1 MTRRSILTEAFGAG
15 RSTTRRSVL
24 QGLGAIPLAAVA
36 RGWAQKVQFAA
47 RPEALVYVGTYTGKG
62 SDGIYVYRW
71 HARAGELE
79 SLGLAAK
86 TENPSFLSASGDGA
100 ALYAANEI
108 STFRGKPDGSISGFQ
123 VDRATGKLTAGTVV
137 SSGGP
142 GPCQVSLS
150 RDGRMLFTAD
160 YDGGSAAA
168 CPVLGP
174 ARTGEPVWN
183 PHYQGHGPN
192 AKRQEGAHIHCSTVS
207 PDNRWVLFNDLG
219 RDQIMVY
226 ALGGAVN
233 GESSEGA
240 KAGAKAGV
248 HSGVHGSGGKA
259 GEKAGEKAGA
269 VHGGSL
275 EPSAQPSSVYQAAP
289 GSGPRSFAFHP
300 NGRWA
305 YSTNELANTV
315 DVLRWDA
322 AHGVLTRS
330 AAVSTLP
337 ADFHG
342 ESTAASV
349 VVSPDGRFVYVSN
362 RDGAP
367 VTEPGNDSI
376 AVFTVGEAG
385 GALTPL
391 DHTPTGGR
399 IPRHFALDPT
409 GHWLVV
415 AHQESASLVV
425 LPRDPGTG
433 RLKNVDRKYEINQ
446 PTCVLFC

>member
-1 MTRRSILTEAFGAG
+1 MAG
-15 RSTTRRSVL
+15 RPITRRSVL
-24 QGLGAIPLAAVA
+24 QGLAAIPLAAA
-36 RGWAQKVQFAA
+36 SRGWAQEVKFAA
-47 RPEALVYVGTYTGKG
+47 QPEPLVFVGTYTGKG
-62 SDGIYVYRW
+62 SDGIYAYRW

-86 TENPSFLSASGDGA
+86 TENPSFLIASGDGA
-100 ALYAANEI
+100 SLYAANETK
-108 STFRGKPDGSISGFQ
+108 TFRGKPDGSISGFQ
-123 VDRATGKLTAGTVV
+123 VDHATGKLAAGTVV

-150 RDGRMLFTAD
+150 HDGRMLFDAN

-174 ARTGEPVWN
+174 GRMGEPVWN
-183 PHYQGHGPN
+183 PHYEGHGPN
-192 AKRQEGAHIHCSTVS
+192 AKRQEGSHIHCSTVS

-219 RDQIMVY
+219 RDRIMVY
-226 ALGGAVN
+226 ALGGA
-233 GESSEGA
+233 SDGA
-240 KAGAKAGV
+240 KAGATAGVKAGGHSAV
-248 HSGVHGSGGKA
+248 HASGVYAPGATA
-259 GEKAGEKAGA
+259 GTTPGAKAGA
-269 VHGGSL
+269 MHGGSL

-322 AHGVLTRS
+322 AHGILTRS
-330 AAVSTLP
+330 AAVSTLA

-367 VTEPGNDSI
+367 VTEPGNDNI

-425 LPRDPGTG
+425 LARDPGTG
-433 RLKNVDRKYEINQ
+433 RLKNIDRKYEIDQ
-446 PTCVLFC
+446 PTCVLFS